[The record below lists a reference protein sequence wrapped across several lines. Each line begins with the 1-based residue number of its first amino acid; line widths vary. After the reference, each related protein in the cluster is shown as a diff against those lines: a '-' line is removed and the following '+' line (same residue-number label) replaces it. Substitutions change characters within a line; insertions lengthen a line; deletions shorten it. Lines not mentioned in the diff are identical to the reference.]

1 MDYVLF
7 TLQLIAG
14 FGIYNVWLL
23 RFNQSTRYRGG
34 EASSLKDEF
43 TEYGLPGA
51 KMYLIGFL
59 KLGSATGLIIGCF
72 IPSLVVPSAALL
84 ASLNAGSPLDAHQ
97 GQGSSVTIRSRTHYV
112 GTLSRY
118 PSAQPHLEV
127 APRSHRRGRH

>member
-84 ASLNAGSPLDAHQ
+84 ALLMLGALIMHLKVKDPFARSVPALIMLALCLSILFLSLA
-97 GQGSSVTIRSRTHYV
+97 
-112 GTLSRY
+112 
-118 PSAQPHLEV
+118 
-127 APRSHRRGRH
+127 